1 MSRSELST
9 SQELY
14 CAFSTHKLLFLQVS
28 VDQNPD
34 ISNVM
39 CPLEEN
45 VSVVADRSRLCR
57 GSFHTACMFTIRRLK
72 KSSFYTRGFSYH
84 IKGFCIRK
92 STELTRATI
101 SLGVWDWPLLV
112 WRPVASM
119 FSQWCNAD
127 ASIASRFARLFMTK
141 YCKTNSN

>member
-1 MSRSELST
+1 MYFDSRLATCSALQSKDVFKLGIAKMSRSELST

-14 CAFSTHKLLFLQVS
+14 YAFSTHKLLFLQVS
-28 VDQNPD
+28 VDRNPD

-72 KSSFYTRGFSYH
+72 
-84 IKGFCIRK
+84 
-92 STELTRATI
+92 
-101 SLGVWDWPLLV
+101 
-112 WRPVASM
+112 
-119 FSQWCNAD
+119 
-127 ASIASRFARLFMTK
+127 
-141 YCKTNSN
+141 